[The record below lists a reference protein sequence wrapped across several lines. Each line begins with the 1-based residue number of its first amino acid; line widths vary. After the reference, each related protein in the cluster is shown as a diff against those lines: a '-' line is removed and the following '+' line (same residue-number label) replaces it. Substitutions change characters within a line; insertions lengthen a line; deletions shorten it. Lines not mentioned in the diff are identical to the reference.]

1 MAISDHIG
9 IDTSGYQPVP
19 PPSQQQQEQPLL
31 PTRSPLLRFSAP
43 YLASTFPSS
52 DTLVGFHLGS
62 QIPSWRIPVPPMTT
76 GSSSST
82 TTSTV
87 VTSSSSSTTNNPPL
101 SQSASSTTPVLSP
114 AEQFTGV
121 ITMAKAFIVLSVSV
135 TAAARVRLYGTASSQ
150 STDLTRPITQGAGFG
165 TEQNLIGDVVL
176 STAPVVW
183 QAVDMV
189 GANGDSPQSAA
200 VYITVDNLGVSTTA
214 ISVSIVYVPLQS

>member
-1 MAISDHIG
+1 M
-9 IDTSGYQPVP
+9 
-19 PPSQQQQEQPLL
+19 
-31 PTRSPLLRFSAP
+31 F
-43 YLASTFPSS
+43 
-52 DTLVGFHLGS
+52 
-62 QIPSWRIPVPPMTT
+62 
-76 GSSSST
+76 
-82 TTSTV
+82 
-87 VTSSSSSTTNNPPL
+87 
-101 SQSASSTTPVLSP
+101 
-114 AEQFTGV
+114 
-121 ITMAKAFIVLSVSV
+121 VSV